1 MRTKLVIATLLIST
15 FAFSGAAFSLFDT
28 NSGEAAVIN
37 LNGPITPTAST
48 GLGSTAGI
56 TPEQVREL
64 NSQAESRGVDAI
76 VYEINSG
83 GGAVVASKEV
93 KRSIEN
99 VDVPT
104 VCRFRDTAASGA
116 YLFSLGCDR
125 IVADSA
131 SVTGSIGVRASYLEF
146 SDLMQEY
153 GITYV
158 NVTAGQNKE
167 TGSQFTEPT
176 EEEKQQLKQRVE
188 VVHEDFKNQVQEGRD
203 LNESEIDEV
212 ATGEIFLGE
221 QAQRLGLVD
230 EIGGRQTA
238 YDTAEN
244 LTDKDLSFV
253 SVESP
258 QQFNPFSLLIS
269 AIIPD
274 FSLNNQGSVLR
285 AEYP

>member
-1 MRTKLVIATLLIST
+1 MRTKILLTAVLVSL
-15 FAFSGAAFSLFDT
+15 FVFSASAFSLFDT
-28 NSGEAAVIN
+28 GTGKAAVIQ
-37 LNGPITPTAST
+37 LNGPIQPTQAT

-56 TPEQVREL
+56 SPEQVREM
-64 NSQAESRGVDAI
+64 NSKAENQNVDAI

-99 VDVPT
+99 VEVPT
-104 VCRFRDTAASGA
+104 VCRFRDLAASGA

-146 SDLMQEY
+146 SDLIEEY

-158 NVTAGQNKE
+158 NVTAGEFKD
-167 TGSQFTEPT
+167 TGSQFKEPS
-176 EEEKQQLKQRVE
+176 EAERQQLKERVE
-188 VVHEDFKNQVQEGRD
+188 IVHEDFTDMVKEGRD
-203 LNESEIDEV
+203 LNQSEIDEV

-221 QAQRLGLVD
+221 QAKEMDLVD
-230 EIGGRQTA
+230 NLGGRATA
-238 YDTAEN
+238 YDAAEN
-244 LTDKDLSFV
+244 ITGKELNFV
-253 SVESP
+253 SLE
-258 QQFNPFSLLIS
+258 QTEEFNPFTLFISSLF
-269 AIIPD
+269 PD
-274 FSLNNQGSVLR
+274 FNLNSQGSVLR